1 MTDVQRRAIAA
12 GFLHAL
18 QSTPELVAEWNKI
31 PKTDV
36 AAMGALIQKT
46 MGLSQAPSRDDL
58 HAMEQ
63 YVDKSLGEQTS
74 ALQEAHPHTVGYFL
88 TQQNS

>member
-1 MTDVQRRAIAA
+1 MTDVQRRATAA

-18 QSTPELVAEWNKI
+18 QTTPELVAEWSKI
-31 PKTDV
+31 PKTDD

-46 MGLSQAPSRDDL
+46 MGLAQAPSKDDL

-63 YVDKSLGEQTS
+63 YVDKALGEQ
-74 ALQEAHPHTVGYFL
+74 AADLQETHAHVVGFFL
-88 TQQNS
+88 TQQN